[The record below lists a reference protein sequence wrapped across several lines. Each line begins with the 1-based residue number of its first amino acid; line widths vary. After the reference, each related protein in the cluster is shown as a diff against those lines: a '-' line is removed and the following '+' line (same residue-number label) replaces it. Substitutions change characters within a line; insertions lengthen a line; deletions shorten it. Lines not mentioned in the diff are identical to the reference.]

1 MNLQHYCQPM
11 VALIPVRAWSK
22 RVPGK
27 NLRTLNGHYVLEYS
41 LAAALQSG
49 VFAEVFVCTDS
60 PSAADVA
67 YAYGAKVILREPVS
81 DSQPDIVWVKQ
92 AVRHQPKS
100 FAILRPTSPFR
111 TADTIRRA
119 YWVFTFPDQTA
130 DSVRA
135 VEPVKQH
142 PGKMWTWEG
151 PGHPIK
157 PYVSEKHPDGTPW
170 HSSPTQ
176 SLPPVYVQN
185 SSLEMAWTA
194 NVELHGTI
202 SGRKVAPFFTVG
214 VEGLSIDTEAD
225 WQAAERL
232 ARDHPEW
239 LPSVDV
245 AGVSPVAAGERP
257 TDPGRAVSR

>member
-11 VALIPVRAWSK
+11 VALIPARAGSK

-27 NLRTLNGHYVLEYS
+27 NLRVLNGHYVLEYS
-41 LAAALQSG
+41 IAAAVESG
-49 VFAEVFVCTDS
+49 VFADVFVCTDS
-60 PSAADVA
+60 PSVADLA
-67 YAYGAKVILREPVS
+67 YAYDAKVIWRQPVS
-81 DSQPDIVWVKQ
+81 DLQPDIVWVRQ
-92 AVRHQPKS
+92 AVRNQPKS

-119 YWVFTFPDQTA
+119 YEVFTVPDQTA

-135 VEPVKQH
+135 VEPVRQH

-151 PGHPIK
+151 AGHPIK
-157 PYVSEKHPDGTPW
+157 PYVAEKHADGTPW

-194 NVELHGTI
+194 NVEIHGTI
-202 SGRKVAPFFTVG
+202 AGRKVAPFFTARA
-214 VEGLSIDTEAD
+214 EGLSIDSPED
-225 WQAAERL
+225 WSLAETI
-232 ARDHPEW
+232 ARAHPDW
-239 LPSVDV
+239 LPAVDV
-245 AGVSPVAAGERP
+245 ARVSPAA
-257 TDPGRAVSR
+257 PGQ